1 MYIWSPF
8 YICVKME
15 YQVSIVNWRDK
26 GETGEVKESWISQHK
41 YKVFVL
47 GK

>member
-1 MYIWSPF
+1 MVANRTSY
-8 YICVKME
+8 
-15 YQVSIVNWRDK
+15 SIVNWRDK
-26 GETGEVKESWISQHK
+26 ETGEVKESWISQHK

>member
-1 MYIWSPF
+1 MVANRTSY
-8 YICVKME
+8 
-15 YQVSIVNWRDK
+15 SIVNWRDK

>member
-1 MYIWSPF
+1 MVANRTSY
-8 YICVKME
+8 
-15 YQVSIVNWRDK
+15 SIVNWRDK
-26 GETGEVKESWISQHK
+26 GKMGEVKESCKSQYK